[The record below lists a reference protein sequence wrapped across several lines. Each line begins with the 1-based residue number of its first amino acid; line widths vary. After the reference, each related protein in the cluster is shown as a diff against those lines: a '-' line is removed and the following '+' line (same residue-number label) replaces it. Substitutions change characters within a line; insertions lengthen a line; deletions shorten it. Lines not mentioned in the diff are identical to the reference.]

1 MHVLTRTSSDAS
13 STKKG
18 HFSRLADQ
26 HMHHSISIRKKD
38 NRTKPVGEAV
48 NRYC

>member
-18 HFSRLADQ
+18 HLSRLADQ
-26 HMHHSISIRKKD
+26 HMIIQYPLEKND
-38 NRTKPVGEAV
+38 NRTKPVGEAAY
-48 NRYC
+48 R